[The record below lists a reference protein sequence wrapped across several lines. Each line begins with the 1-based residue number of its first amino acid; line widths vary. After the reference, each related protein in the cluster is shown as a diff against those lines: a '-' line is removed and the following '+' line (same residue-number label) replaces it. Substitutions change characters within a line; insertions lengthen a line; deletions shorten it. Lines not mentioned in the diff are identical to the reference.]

1 MWWQHSTPISRWNTR
16 AAETRPKGVG
26 KKACPPLHSQMVRVL
41 IRVPSIRVRPIEIFS
56 ISADTDNLQNR
67 NADYLQIQII
77 CRYGFIGRYQN
88 YLPIFLNLQ
97 ILLAGI
103 TDNIC
108 RYGVYLQ
115 IWTHICRYCRYTDM
129 PIWKNFICYLQ
140 IYIGKLICRYYRQIS
155 LSVVL

>member
-1 MWWQHSTPISRWNTR
+1 MSMVTSSGPQVFLWMVSLVNLDPLELTATDSTASIS
-16 AAETRPKGVG
+16 G
-26 KKACPPLHSQMVRVL
+26 MV
-41 IRVPSIRVRPIEIFS
+41 VPRVRPIEIFS

-115 IWTHICRYCRYTDM
+115 IWVHICRYCRYTDM
-129 PIWKNFICYLQ
+129 PIWKNYICYLQ

>member
-1 MWWQHSTPISRWNTR
+1 MSMVTSSGPQVFLWMVSLVNLDPLELTATDSTASIS
-16 AAETRPKGVG
+16 G
-26 KKACPPLHSQMVRVL
+26 MV
-41 IRVPSIRVRPIEIFS
+41 VPRVRPIEIFS

-67 NADYLQIQII
+67 NANYLQIQII

>member
-1 MWWQHSTPISRWNTR
+1 MDY
-16 AAETRPKGVG
+16 AERNRGILGLDSHYSYRNLDILVQS
-26 KKACPPLHSQMVRVL
+26 C
-41 IRVPSIRVRPIEIFS
+41 IVRPIEIFS
-56 ISADTDNLQNR
+56 ISADTDNLQKI

-77 CRYGFIGRYQN
+77 CRYGFIGRYQS

-108 RYGVYLQ
+108 RYGLYLQ

-129 PIWKNFICYLQ
+129 PIWKNYICYLQ

>member
-1 MWWQHSTPISRWNTR
+1 MTWAVSGYLAQKLTY
-16 AAETRPKGVG
+16 
-26 KKACPPLHSQMVRVL
+26 LL
-41 IRVPSIRVRPIEIFS
+41 INRVRPIEIFS

-77 CRYGFIGRYQN
+77 CRYGFIGRYQS

-108 RYGVYLQ
+108 RYGLYLQ

-129 PIWKNFICYLQ
+129 PIHTVFFIRDTLKWPICLSLKFYLMFSQNFPYGQ
-140 IYIGKLICRYYRQIS
+140 YKLS
-155 LSVVL
+155 LIDCLL

>member
-1 MWWQHSTPISRWNTR
+1 MLGHKEGRSYNTCLGSRNL
-16 AAETRPKGVG
+16 AKMAMQLG
-26 KKACPPLHSQMVRVL
+26 KTSEPSNQ
-41 IRVPSIRVRPIEIFS
+41 RVPMYPTRVRPIEIFS
-56 ISADTDNLQNR
+56 ISADTDNLQII

-108 RYGVYLQ
+108 RYGLYLQ

-129 PIWKNFICYLQ
+129 PIWKNYICYLQ